1 MGKFKKVESTGNKY
15 PAQKFSGKFE
25 YCNVFPADK
34 KLKVPVDY
42 IKFDYP
48 WTEIVHVRH
57 CTTWGELFK
66 KIYFHFR
73 KFYAKDWKEN
83 AEAAEAWHCLEDYIV
98 EGVDILHLHGPGG
111 DMGIALV
118 EIGS

>member
-15 PAQKFSGKFE
+15 PAQQFAGKFE
-25 YCNVFPADK
+25 YCDVFPADK

-42 IKFDYP
+42 IQFDYP
-48 WTEIVHVRH
+48 WAGEIVHVRP

-73 KFYAKDWKEN
+73 KFYKKDWELN
-83 AEAAEAWHCLEDYIV
+83 AEGAEAWHCLEDYIV
-98 EGVDILHLHGPGG
+98 EGVHIYDSG
-111 DMGIALV
+111 DMCIALV